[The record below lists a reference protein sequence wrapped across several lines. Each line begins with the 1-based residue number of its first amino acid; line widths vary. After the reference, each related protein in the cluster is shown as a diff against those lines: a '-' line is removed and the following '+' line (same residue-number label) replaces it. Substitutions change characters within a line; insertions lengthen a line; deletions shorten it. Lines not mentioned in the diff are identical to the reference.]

1 MINKFTIKEVEKFWD
16 QVGED
21 YEKYHIKEDVRESH
35 FQRFK
40 IGIPYLSLKPG
51 FKILN
56 IWSRTGEAIPFLRE
70 SESNLDIYNLEVS
83 NEFIK
88 VAMKNFPNENFKK
101 TDLENLP
108 FQDNFFDAIL
118 SLETLEHTP
127 KPPIFLKELHRVLRP
142 NGQLVMSV
150 PTSTMEWPMR
160 IYQAFS
166 FDHGEGPHKFLY
178 PTTVKKFIKEAGFNL
193 HLHRGTLLLPAGPK
207 ALRNIAERCIEIC
220 QHTPLKNFGLR
231 QFYIC
236 TE

>member
-1 MINKFTIKEVEKFWD
+1 MKNKFTIKEVEKFWD
-16 QVGED
+16 QIGKD
-21 YEKYHIKEDVRESH
+21 YEKYHEKEDVGKSH

-40 IGIPYLSLKPG
+40 IGIPYLNLKPG

-56 IWSRTGEAIPFLRE
+56 IWSRTGEAISFLRKRE
-70 SESNLDIYNLEVS
+70 PNLDIYNLEVS
-83 NEFIK
+83 SEFIK
-88 VAMKNFPNENFKK
+88 VATKNFPNESFKQ

-108 FQDNFFDAIL
+108 FQDNFFDAVL

-127 KPPIFLKELHRVLRP
+127 NPSIFLKELYRVLRP
-142 NGQLVMSV
+142 GGQLVMSV

-160 IYQAFS
+160 IYQAILP
-166 FDHGEGPHKFLY
+166 DHGEGPHKFLY
-178 PTTVKKFIKEAGFNL
+178 PTTVKRLIKEAGFNL

-207 ALRNIAERCIEIC
+207 VLRNFAERCLEIF

-236 TE
+236 AK